1 MRTALR
7 KIGRLFVGDGTVLE
21 RAAMVIEDGT
31 IAWTG
36 IDSRLAG
43 EAGLLEVDLEGALVT
58 PGFVDAHSHPL
69 YAGERFGEIALRSS
83 GASYS
88 EIAGAG
94 GGIGATVRATRAA
107 SREELARALAERL
120 ERWLS
125 GGTTTLE
132 AKTGYHLER
141 AGELADVESL
151 LEAGR
156 LERAPA
162 LEITFLAAHAAGPEW
177 DGDLDGYAKEVA
189 GWSKAAKS
197 AGARHVDVFCDAGY
211 FSPAQARVVLEA
223 GKEAGLLP
231 RMHADE
237 LARTGAAELAAEVG
251 CLSAD
256 HLLALNDDGIAALRR
271 GGVVA
276 TLAPVTALSMG
287 RTPPARALRDA
298 GVPLA
303 LGSDH
308 NPGTCGTTSM
318 SLVVALAVSLFG
330 LSVTEA
336 LVAAT
341 AGGALA
347 LGLED
352 RGQLRAGMRA
362 DVAAWPVEHEGAF
375 AWSYGLVPS
384 VVYKKGRAL

>member
-31 IAWTG
+31 IVWTG

-256 HLLALNDDGIAALRR
+256 HLLALDDDGIAALRR